1 MRALRNQLLHHID
14 RVLAQPAI
22 DEKHRNEAVSL
33 KKLLQGNGSW
43 NTRKVILGWI
53 VDTIPHTIE
62 LPPHRKET
70 LAQIFE
76 EFAGLKRVSA
86 NMGQVS

>member
-22 DEKHRNEAVSL
+22 DEKHRNEAMSL
-33 KKLLQGNGSW
+33 KKLLQGDGSR
-43 NTRKVILGWI
+43 NTRKVIILGWI
-53 VDTIPHTIE
+53 VDTIRHTIE
-62 LPPHRKET
+62 LPPHCKET

-76 EFAGLKRVSA
+76 ELAGLNA
-86 NMGQVS
+86 